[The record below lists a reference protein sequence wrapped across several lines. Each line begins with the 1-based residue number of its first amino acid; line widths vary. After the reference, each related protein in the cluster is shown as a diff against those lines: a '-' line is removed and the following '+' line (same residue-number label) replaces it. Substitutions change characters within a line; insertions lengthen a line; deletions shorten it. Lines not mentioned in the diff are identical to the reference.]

1 MPPKA
6 PRMPQVG
13 LQTGPLALAPP
24 KGRRSAQTDPDARRL
39 AATQVMV
46 RRLNGESVQDI
57 ADSLGVH
64 RSTVHERIK
73 EARRDGVP
81 SVARAIFISDMLPSA
96 MAVIEEALAGTD
108 MKLALSAAKMVI
120 DGLDAIKPPPGSTG
134 AGEETFELFR
144 ERFIV
149 RRPIAG
155 AIDGETVEAGASQT
169 GAQAGG
175 DDPQNVQLL
184 GSGPEG
190 SPPAPSENPTVALEK
205 AGFGRLSP
213 DSID

>member
-1 MPPKA
+1 MPSKA
-6 PRMPQVG
+6 PRMPQDERP
-13 LQTGPLALAPP
+13 TGALALAPP
-24 KGRRSAQTDPDARRL
+24 KPRRAAQTDPDARRL

-46 RRLNGESVQDI
+46 RRLKGESVQDI

-81 SVARAIFISDMLPSA
+81 SAARAIFISDMLPSA

-120 DGLDAIKPPPGSTG
+120 DGLDAIKPPAGASG

-144 ERFIV
+144 ERFVV

-155 AIDGETVEAGASQT
+155 VIEGSVEQAAEASSGAEVERAGAQT
-169 GAQAGG
+169 
-175 DDPQNVQLL
+175 VQLL
-184 GSGPEG
+184 DAGSKGEVP
-190 SPPAPSENPTVALEK
+190 SPSEDPTAALEK
-205 AGFGRLSP
+205 AGFSRLSP

>member
-1 MPPKA
+1 MPSKA
-6 PRMPQVG
+6 PRMPQVERPS
-13 LQTGPLALAPP
+13 GPLALAPP
-24 KGRRSAQTDPDARRL
+24 KPRRAAQTDPDARRL
-39 AATQVMV
+39 AATAVMV

-81 SVARAIFISDMLPSA
+81 SAARAIFISDMLPSA

-120 DGLDAIKPPPGSTG
+120 DGLDAIKPPAGASG

-144 ERFIV
+144 ERFVV

-155 AIDGETVEAGASQT
+155 HIDGETVEAAETQDRT
-169 GAQAGG
+169 GSERGST
-175 DDPQNVQLL
+175 QNVLVL
-184 GSGPEG
+184 STGLEG
-190 SPPAPSENPTVALEK
+190 SPPAPQEDSTTALEK